1 MSKLEGSIERVRY
14 YNEENGYTIASF
26 YLNYQERKKIPA
38 EYNHLD
44 SNIIVVGFFDRKP
57 IEEEEFILDGD
68 FVIDKKYGFQFK
80 IKNFERKQIDNK
92 TQLIFFFMSD
102 LFKGIGPTKA
112 ALIVNTL
119 GEKAIEKIRNDK
131 KVLDDLKLTNE
142 EKDRIYQTIVDDY
155 DNQKNFIF
163 LLNHGI
169 TVTTAKKIINHFDS
183 SSLIETISNNPYCLI
198 DRIERFGFAKADNL
212 ALSLGFSLNNP
223 YRIKALI
230 NYSLKEYLY
239 RSGNSYIDKDE
250 LYYRTKEI
258 INDELNLDTYNE
270 YLNSLAGDKKI
281 IIDSLKRIF
290 DYYSYQEEIELALDI
305 KERINNKKIK
315 KYKNDQIE
323 EAFKRVEE
331 ENAFPFSKEQ
341 KEAIL
346 KAFMA
351 PLVIITGGPGTG
363 KTTIVHAVIKMY
375 IYLNNDNEKLISS
388 IALLAPTGRAAKRLN
403 ETTNLDASTIHRYLG
418 YDGEGHFEYSKYNK
432 TTSRLIIVDE
442 ASMMDTDLAYHL
454 FTSSSDNARFIIV
467 GDVDQLPSVGPGQV
481 LNDLINSK
489 LIETIYLNTI
499 HRQANDST
507 IINLAHN
514 INEGY
519 LPTDILEKQKDRN
532 FIVTDNENLPKLTTD
547 LAYKALQKGK
557 TIADIQILIPQYR
570 GNCGIDNINKLLQ
583 ERINPKGEKDKE
595 VIYGANHYRVG
606 DKVIQLINR
615 VEKKVMN
622 GDIGY
627 ISSINYEG
635 NNFKSLAVTFDTLIV
650 EYEKDELDDL
660 NLAYAVSIHKAQGSE
675 FDVVIL
681 PLTFQYYA
689 MLKRKLIYT
698 AVTRAKSTLILI
710 GDPNSLSHGIKNI
723 ERERQTILKEKILEL
738 DNQLS
743 IDEKL
748 KELDQK
754 YQEDSSS
761 NRDEIEINDLEDEID
776 INNIE
781 SEIGEKEFKI

>member
-38 EYNHLD
+38 EYHHLD

-270 YLNSLAGDKKI
+270 YLNSLVDDKKI
-281 IIDSLKRIF
+281 IIDSLNRIF

>member
-26 YLNYQERKKIPA
+26 YLNYQERKKIPT
-38 EYNHLD
+38 EYHHLD

-169 TVTTAKKIINHFDS
+169 SVTTAKKIINHFDS

-270 YLNSLAGDKKI
+270 YLNSLVDDKKI

-346 KAFMA
+346 KAFTT

-403 ETTNLDASTIHRYLG
+403 ETTNLETSTIHRYLG